1 MHAAWS
7 QYFENDACAGR
18 HDAGVVTGKL
28 HGIAKTLLGTQEDSV
43 AGYLIRPNPQCLR
56 ESPPIIP

>member
-43 AGYLIRPNPQCLR
+43 AG
-56 ESPPIIP
+56 